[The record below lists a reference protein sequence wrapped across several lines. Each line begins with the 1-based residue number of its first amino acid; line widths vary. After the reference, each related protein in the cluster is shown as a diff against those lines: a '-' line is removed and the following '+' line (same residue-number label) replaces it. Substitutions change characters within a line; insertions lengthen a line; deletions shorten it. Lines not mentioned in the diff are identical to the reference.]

1 MPVRRRMF
9 PPRAWT
15 SSSLSMIYS
24 DQPWSNQIPVTQV
37 PMLNG
42 ARTTTSRMR
51 CLISV
56 RGRNSPFSPLL
67 NISARICVLS
77 IVFESSDPQG
87 SKARG
92 LAGIALASLIS
103 LCSVVAKVGSDVMCD
118 IWRNA
123 DGPACLRF
131 ARVRAQSLL
140 TSRLASHIE
149 P

>member
-1 MPVRRRMF
+1 MGLMKVESTAASKAKLRMTYPLARRVSMPVQRRMF

-37 PMLNG
+37 PKNG

-77 IVFESSDPQG
+77 VVFESSGPQV

-103 LCSVVAKVGSDVMCD
+103 LCFVVATESWKLEV
-118 IWRNA
+118 
-123 DGPACLRF
+123 
-131 ARVRAQSLL
+131 
-140 TSRLASHIE
+140 T
-149 P
+149 